1 MRVDASAGVCLVMN
15 LLFYLPRPGGR
26 RNEILGALTPFFSGG
41 SLEVFPDL
49 KSFAARLRRPKD
61 PLSVSLIWNPT
72 IADLR
77 EIAGMRDFLAGVR
90 TLLVLP
96 DQEKETIALAHMIHP
111 SYITY
116 AEEGLPE
123 IICVLGRLAEFY
135 ERGVANRS

>member
-1 MRVDASAGVCLVMN
+1 MN
-15 LLFYLPRPGGR
+15 LLFYLPRPTGR
-26 RNEILGALTPFFSGG
+26 RNEILGALAPFVSDGR
-41 SLEVFPDL
+41 LEVFPDL
-49 KSFAARLRRPKD
+49 KSFASRLRRPKD

-72 IADLR
+72 MADLR
-77 EIAGMRDFLAGVR
+77 EIAGMRDLLAGIR

-123 IICVLGRLAEFY
+123 IVCVLGRLAEFY
-135 ERGVANRS
+135 ERGAKNRH